1 MSKGLGAGERAIDFG
16 TPGATRAGSSP
27 AAARRE
33 PAWDRATGAGPAAP
47 LAAPAWAQPARST
60 RPDERHAVVFTGSG
74 SEYFRIW
81 IVNLLL
87 TLATLG
93 LYYPWAKA
101 RRLKYFHTSTRV
113 AGHALD
119 FHGDPRRMLRGFLLT
134 VLLFGA
140 YGLAGQVS
148 PVAGGIA
155 LLILA
160 AVWPALFCAS
170 MRFRL
175 ANTSWRGLRLR
186 FTGSVA
192 DAYRAFAPVVAGM
205 AAFGALAALGQA
217 MEEAWGKAAAGVPMM
232 LAVLAFYACLPYTFY
247 RVKKYQ
253 HEHYACG
260 QLQAQLRVEPG
271 DFYRLFFKTGGVTL
285 LASIAAGVAFAL
297 VAGGAIAGARGRGS
311 AALIWAIL
319 PGLVLMFVLF
329 QAIVQPYFVS
339 RLQNL
344 LWTQTGNSRV
354 RFKSQLTFMALFLVT
369 FRNWL
374 LVMLTLGLYWP
385 FAAVATA
392 RLKLQAVSLHT
403 RFDLEQLTAAAGR
416 GSDDASGDVAAEVF
430 GLDIGL

>member
-1 MSKGLGAGERAIDFG
+1 MGMDSALAPGGAMAAVTADQAAA
-16 TPGATRAGSSP
+16 TAVGAT
-27 AAARRE
+27 
-33 PAWDRATGAGPAAP
+33 TK
-47 LAAPAWAQPARST
+47 PAWAQPARST
-60 RPDERHAVVFTGSG
+60 RPDERHAIVFTGSG

-87 TLATLG
+87 TLVTLG

-101 RRLKYFHTSTRV
+101 RRLKYFYTSTRV

-119 FHGDPRRMLRGFLLT
+119 FHGQPRQMLRGFLLT

-140 YGLAGQVS
+140 YGLAGEVS

-186 FTGSVA
+186 FTGTVA

-205 AAFGALAALGQA
+205 TAFGALAALGQA
-217 MEEAWGKAAAGVPMM
+217 MEEAWGKAAAGVPTA
-232 LAVLAFYACLPYTFY
+232 LAVVAFYACLPYTFY

-260 QLQAQLRVEPG
+260 QIRAQLRVEPG
-271 DFYRLFFKTGGVTL
+271 DFYKLFLKTGGVV
-285 LASIAAGVAFAL
+285 LAAAALAAAAFAMM
-297 VAGGAIAGARGRGS
+297 AGGALAGAKGRGQL
-311 AALIWAIL
+311 AVFIAIL
-319 PGLVLMFVLF
+319 PGLLLMFVAF
-329 QAIVQPYFVS
+329 QATVQPYFVS

-354 RFKSQLTFMALFLVT
+354 RFKSQLTFMALAVVT
-369 FRNWL
+369 LKNWL
-374 LVMLTLGLYWP
+374 LVLLTLGFYRP

-403 RFDLEQLTAAAGR
+403 RFDLDQLTAAAGR
-416 GSDDASGDVAAEVF
+416 GRDDAAGDAAADVF
-430 GLDIGL
+430 GLDLGL

>member
-1 MSKGLGAGERAIDFG
+1 MNTPSGVIGASLG
-16 TPGATRAGSSP
+16 GAALP
-27 AAARRE
+27 AQ
-33 PAWDRATGAGPAAP
+33 PAAP
-47 LAAPAWAQPARST
+47 GDAPAWARPAPST
-60 RPDERHAVVFTGSG
+60 RADERHAVTFSGSG

-87 TLATLG
+87 TLLTLG

-101 RRLKYFHTSTRV
+101 RRLKYFMTATRV

-119 FHGDPRRMLRGFLLT
+119 FHGQPRQMLRGFLLT

-140 YGLAGQVS
+140 YALAGEVS

-155 LLILA
+155 LLIVA

-192 DAYRAFAPVVAGM
+192 GAYRAFAPVVAGM
-205 AAFGALAALGQA
+205 VAFGVLAAVGEA
-217 MEEAWGKAAAGVPMM
+217 MADAWGKAAAGVPMG
-232 LAVLAFYACLPYTFY
+232 LAVLAFYASLPYTFY

-253 HEHYACG
+253 HEHFAIG
-260 QLQAQLRVEPG
+260 QLRAQFRAEPG
-271 DFYRLFFKTGGVTL
+271 DFYKLFLKTGAVSLGAVM
-285 LASIAAGVAFAL
+285 LAGLAFGL
-297 VAGGAIAGARGRGS
+297 MAGGALAGAKGRGPL
-311 AALIWAIL
+311 AVFMAIL
-319 PGLVLMFVLF
+319 PGLLLMFVAF
-329 QAIVQPYFVS
+329 QAVVQPYFVS

-354 RFKSQLTFMALFLVT
+354 RFKSQLTFAALALVMLK
-369 FRNWL
+369 NWL
-374 LVMLTLGLYWP
+374 LMLLTLGLYWP

-392 RLKLQAVSLHT
+392 RLKVQAVSLHT
-403 RFDLEQLTAAAGR
+403 RFDLGQLTAAAGSGR
-416 GSDDASGDVAAEVF
+416 DDAAGDAAAEVF